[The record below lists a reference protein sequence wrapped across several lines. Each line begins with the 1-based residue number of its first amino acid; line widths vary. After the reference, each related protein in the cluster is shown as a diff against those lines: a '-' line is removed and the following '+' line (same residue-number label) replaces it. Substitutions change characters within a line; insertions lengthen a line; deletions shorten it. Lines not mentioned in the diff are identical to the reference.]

1 MIRALLV
8 AMTLL
13 ACTPTERITPADAR
27 AAALRMDVALDRA
40 VDEHRQGH
48 PELARQAWRDAHQA
62 WDQGLSAGLATTV
75 DEQSLLRLELHL
87 GRIRAALDDPKGDPA
102 ERVLTFEQAL
112 AKPLSRLPGGQ
123 TPPLAP

>member
-1 MIRALLV
+1 MIRALLL
-8 AMTLL
+8 AMMWS
-13 ACTPTERITPADAR
+13 ACTPAERVTPADAR

-48 PELARQAWRDAHQA
+48 PELARRAWRDAHQA
-62 WDQGLSAGLATTV
+62 WDMGLAPGLAATV

-102 ERVLTFEQAL
+102 ERVSAFDQAL
-112 AKPLSRLPGGQ
+112 VKPLSRLPGAE